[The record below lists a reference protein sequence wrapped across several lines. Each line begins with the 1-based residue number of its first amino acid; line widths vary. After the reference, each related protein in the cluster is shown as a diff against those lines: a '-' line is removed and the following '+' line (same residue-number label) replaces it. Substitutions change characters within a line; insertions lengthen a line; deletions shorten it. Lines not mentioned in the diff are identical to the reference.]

1 MSEKKVI
8 VKKDWVANYNL
19 VGEAKIN
26 EDYTYKID
34 ERSEKSNWI
43 YNSMNLGID
52 CGERYGV
59 IYADMLGGYGEDR
72 ENKIFA
78 HGKKDDG
85 SDDFEKQIHT
95 AAEQG
100 IHGFKIICSHYD
112 PHDTLPAVQVMAECQ
127 LPVLFHCGIL
137 YSKNCAAKYNR
148 PIEFEEL
155 LAVKGL
161 RFALAHAGWPW
172 TDEFNAIVGEGRNGF
187 FHSDIYVDITPG
199 TPFVYRRE
207 VLKRLY
213 MSGFDDLPNRVLWG
227 TDGSTNNY
235 PSQHVLLDIET
246 DKKILS
252 EIADPANVF
261 DVPGYKVETYAD
273 IWKKVSEDNL
283 NAFHKKAE

>member
-1 MSEKKVI
+1 MLDNHIHMYYGKSDTPQEFLEKAAAAGITGGNIISLYPAKHGLVESADQRWEHRLEKVLEFTSQAPGFHPLF
-8 VKKDWVANYNL
+8 W
-19 VGEAKIN
+19 
-26 EDYTYKID
+26 ID
-34 ERSEKSNWI
+34 PT
-43 YNSMNLGID
+43 
-52 CGERYGV
+52 
-59 IYADMLGGYGEDR
+59 A
-72 ENKIFA
+72 
-78 HGKKDDG
+78 
-85 SDDFEKQIHT
+85 DDFEKQIHT

-100 IHGFKIICSHYD
+100 IHGFKIICSHYY

-235 PSQHVLLDIET
+235 PNQHVLLDIET

-261 DVPGYKVETYAD
+261 DVPGYKAETYAD

-283 NAFHKKAE
+283 NAFHKKPSKS